1 MSHGKQ
7 GRASEE
13 RGSRWPV
20 PMATRPRGVTDLA
33 VELGLPF
40 MPVPRGDA
48 DAEAGVLNLN
58 EVLSR
63 AEVGILHRDLALNV
77 LAVNDHYCRLVGRT
91 PDELAGLPMH
101 LFTHPDDAA
110 RSRALYER
118 QFAKGEPFQIEKRYQ
133 RPDGSVSWCVVHISF
148 VCDAAGRPMSTV
160 TTALDVTKRRE
171 AEEELRE
178 SEEHYRN
185 TVELAPQITWTAT
198 PNGQIEEVSPR
209 WAAVTGTE
217 PVEAFGSGWQ
227 KALHDDDLEPT
238 LRAWEHALKTGLP
251 VDVEYRLRTP
261 DGGFRWFRARA
272 AARRDEQGHILR
284 WYGTLEDI
292 NDRVLAERG
301 LRESEGRFRLAAEA
315 AGLGIWDYDRL
326 TGHREWSDEL
336 KIMFGLP
343 RSTKPDLATA
353 LAVIVPEDRPK
364 LMDLAQRVQSGE
376 TDARFD
382 VTIAIHRADT
392 GEKRFLE
399 TRGWSVQAAT
409 GRLERVLVTIR
420 DITEEHTA
428 EQRIRWAA
436 THDAL
441 TGVPNRSHFSEK
453 LEGAIARAREADS
466 QIALVLFDVDNL
478 KQTNDTIGHDAGDRL
493 LAIFAERLKAFSGE
507 AGGIGRLGGDEF
519 AIFLEHRDEA
529 QTLAVARDI
538 LQRLHQPFEH
548 EGGALDCQSTAG
560 CSILPRDADNAA
572 DLLKCADIALYAGKA
587 DGRGS
592 LSIFDPA
599 MRTSLDRRTSMLR
612 LARTALRDDR
622 IMPFYQP
629 KVRLQDERV
638 VGFEALLRWTGEGG
652 HIEPPGAIA
661 AAFEDMSLATAIGER
676 MLDQVCR
683 DIARWRAEGLDVGSV
698 AFNLSPA
705 EFRRDDLFDRVMGR
719 LHQDGIPTSALELE
733 ITESVFLGHDASAV
747 ARTLQAFHREGVRIA
762 LDDFGTGFASL
773 THLQSFPVD
782 VIKIDRSFVSDVAA
796 RPGNAAIVKAVI
808 GLARDLSMDVVAEG
822 IETQQQAD
830 HLRAQGCKFG
840 QGFRFGKAMP
850 RDEVTELLRA
860 SGRDRGLGG
869 RL

>member
-1 MSHGKQ
+1 MP
-7 GRASEE
+7 AS
-13 RGSRWPV
+13 RG
-20 PMATRPRGVTDLA
+20 G
-33 VELGLPF
+33 
-40 MPVPRGDA
+40 A
-48 DAEAGVLNLN
+48 DMEAGDCGAGILDLN

-101 LFTHPDDAA
+101 IFTHPDDAA
-110 RSRALYER
+110 RSLALHER

-133 RPDGSVSWCVVHISF
+133 RPDGSVSWCIVNVSF
-148 VCDAAGRPMSTV
+148 VCDAAGRPTSTV
-160 TTALDVTKRRE
+160 TVALDVTKRRE

-185 TVELAPQITWTAT
+185 TVELAPQIAWTAS
-198 PNGQIEEVSPR
+198 PSGQIEEVSPR
-209 WAAVTGTE
+209 WAVITGMK
-217 PVEAFGSGWQ
+217 PLEALGSGWQ
-227 KALHDDDLEPT
+227 KALHDDDIEPT
-238 LRAWEHALKTGLP
+238 LEAWTHALRMGTP
-251 VDVEYRLRTP
+251 VDVEYRLWTP
-261 DGGFRWFRARA
+261 DAGYRWFRARA
-272 AARRDEQGHILR
+272 AARRDEQGQIVR
-284 WYGTLEDI
+284 WYGTLEDV

-301 LRESEGRFRLAAEA
+301 LRESEERFRLAAEA

-326 TGHREWSDEL
+326 TGRREWSDEL
-336 KIMFGLP
+336 KIMLGLP
-343 RSTKPDLATA
+343 RSAKPDLATA
-353 LAVIVPEDRPK
+353 LALIVPEDRPK
-364 LMDLAQRVQSGE
+364 LRNLAQRVQSGE
-376 TDARFD
+376 TDPRFD
-382 VTIAIHRADT
+382 VTITMHRADT
-392 GEKRFLE
+392 GEKRYMQ
-399 TRGWSVQAAT
+399 TSGWSVQAAT

-453 LEGAIARAREADS
+453 LEGAIARAREADT
-466 QIALVLFDVDNL
+466 QIALILFDVDNL

-493 LAIFAERLKAFSGE
+493 LTIFAERLKAFSGE

-529 QTLAVARDI
+529 QMLAVARDI
-538 LQRLHQPFEH
+538 LQRLHQPFEYD
-548 EGGALDCQSTAG
+548 GGAVDCQSTAG

-572 DLLKCADIALYAGKA
+572 NLLKCADIALYAGKA
-587 DGRGS
+587 DCRGS

-599 MRTSLDRRTSMLR
+599 MRTILDRRTSMLR
-612 LARTALRDDR
+612 LARAALRDDR

-629 KVRLQDERV
+629 KVCLLDERV
-638 VGFEALLRWTGEGG
+638 VGFEALLRWTETGG
-652 HIEPPGAIA
+652 DIEPPGSIA
-661 AAFEDMSLATAIGER
+661 AAFEDLNLATAIGER

-705 EFRRDDLFDRVMGR
+705 EFRRDDLFDRIMSR
-719 LHQDGIPTSALELE
+719 LHQDRIPTSLLELE

-822 IETQQQAD
+822 IETRQQAD
-830 HLRAQGCKFG
+830 HLRQQGCTFG
-840 QGFRFGKAMP
+840 QGFWFGPAMP
-850 RDEVTELLRA
+850 RDEVAELLRA
-860 SGRDRGLGG
+860 NRRDRASRGCL
-869 RL
+869 